1 MFRQLERKAAVE
13 ATMDEF
19 VATYADKLNRGGDSA
34 KDVERAIK
42 NDKEKYN

>member
-19 VATYADKLNRGGDSA
+19 VGTYGDKLAKGGDTT
-34 KDVERAIK
+34 KDVEKIIK